1 MNLKDLTIKKAR
13 QALDAKEFSA
23 VDLAKAY
30 LAEIEKK
37 NKELNAY
44 LEVYDDVLEQAKK
57 ADDMITKG
65 ESHPLLGIP
74 LAVKD
79 NILIEGKK
87 ASAASKILEN
97 YVASYDATVIAKLK
111 KQGAVFL
118 GRTNLDE
125 FAMGGSTENSA
136 FGVTKNP
143 HDTSRVA
150 GGSSGG
156 SVVAV
161 AANLAL
167 GALGSDTGG
176 SVREPASFCGIVGMK
191 PTYGKVSRYGL
202 ISMGSSLDCIG
213 PIAKT
218 AEDAHIIFEAISGHD
233 VLDSTSI
240 TDETHPTV
248 PFKKVI
254 GVPWNL
260 VDGKG
265 VDEKVKENFK
275 QSVSKLEKIGFKI
288 KDISIK
294 NIEMALATYYIIMP
308 AEASTNLSRFDGI
321 RYGLHKDGKDLLEDY
336 KLTKG
341 KGFGQEVRRRIL
353 LGTYVLSAGY
363 YDAYYGKAQTA
374 RGALKKE
381 FEKAFKEVDFIVT
394 PTAPFV
400 AWKMGEKSDPL
411 SVYLA
416 DIFTVTANIVGG
428 PAISIPSGDVLVEG
442 KSLPLG
448 IQFMAPHGGE
458 DSLFE
463 IGKKFE
469 TLKE

>member
-1 MNLKDLTIKKAR
+1 
-13 QALDAKEFSA
+13 
-23 VDLAKAY
+23 
-30 LAEIEKK
+30 
-37 NKELNAY
+37 
-44 LEVYDDVLEQAKK
+44 
-57 ADDMITKG
+57 
-65 ESHPLLGIP
+65 
-74 LAVKD
+74 
-79 NILIEGKK
+79 
-87 ASAASKILEN
+87 
-97 YVASYDATVIAKLK
+97 
-111 KQGAVFL
+111 
-118 GRTNLDE
+118 
-125 FAMGGSTENSA
+125 
-136 FGVTKNP
+136 
-143 HDTSRVA
+143 
-150 GGSSGG
+150 
-156 SVVAV
+156 
-161 AANLAL
+161 
-167 GALGSDTGG
+167 
-176 SVREPASFCGIVGMK
+176 MK